1 MKQIGCGGRR
11 AWLPSLV
18 MLVALFGAGCH
29 SPEGNAMLRLSP
41 PSDWSESL
49 ELVRAQKEDYFRRS
63 PETPLPAD
71 RVAGF
76 EGLEYWDPDPAYYF
90 VGRMQVYANPE
101 KFDIGTTAGGRRPC
115 ERYGQL
121 SFTLDGEIRTLQ
133 VYRMLDD
140 PPGQEDS
147 FLLPFRDETSGKE
160 TYPSGR
166 YVNLDGPPGGP
177 FILDFN
183 VAYNPSCAYGDVQ
196 RFACPVTP
204 AENRLR
210 VRIEAGERGYQPDQ
224 G

>member
-1 MKQIGCGGRR
+1 MRQKGYERVWLTLLVLLAALPGTGCKSPES
-11 AWLPSLV
+11 AV
-18 MLVALFGAGCH
+18 MLH
-29 SPEGNAMLRLSP
+29 LSTP
-41 PSDWSESL
+41 PNWQESMEIL
-49 ELVRAQKEDYFRRS
+49 RAQKDEYFRRGT
-63 PETPLPAD
+63 ETPLPAD

-76 EGLEYWDPDPAYYF
+76 EGLEYWDPDPAFYF
-90 VGRMQVYANPE
+90 VGHMQVYTRPE
-101 KFDIGTTAGGRRPC
+101 KFDIGTTAGGQRPC

-121 SFTLDGEIRTLQ
+121 TFPIGGEMRTLQ

-140 PPGQEDS
+140 PPGEDES

-177 FILDFN
+177 YVLDFN

-204 AENRLR
+204 SENRLSI
-210 VRIEAGERGYQPDQ
+210 RIEAGERGYQSDD